1 MIDLDLN
8 IVLPSV
14 LVAIPATI
22 AAAASLHNARK
33 IRTNHGSTIGE
44 HVENQGEAVAALT
57 EDLAAHTAQDQRNFS
72 EIRKALG
79 IAAQDRADVKHDLDA
94 DNI

>member
-44 HVENQGEAVAALT
+44 HVENQGVDLLAVRTDLLSHT
-57 EDLAAHTAQDQRNFS
+57 EQDQRNFDS
-72 EIRKALG
+72 SSRRADQIDIAIRELREMVKALP
-79 IAAQDRADVKHDLDA
+79 
-94 DNI
+94 

>member
-1 MIDLDLN
+1 MIELDLN

-22 AAAASLHNARK
+22 AAVASLHNGRK

-44 HVENQGEAVAALT
+44 HVEKQVDAVAVLT
-57 EDLAAHTAQDQRNFS
+57 ADLAAHTEQDLENFRQIRIAFDEAAGARAQVKADLEDQ
-72 EIRKALG
+72 
-79 IAAQDRADVKHDLDA
+79 
-94 DNI
+94 